1 MAALN
6 LSEDVAEKFDL
17 ILAKLCSLDSKME
30 DLNTTVKS
38 LQSKLSFMEID
49 IDSVKDKQKNL
60 NEKFTH
66 METNPNLLM
75 IVLTNFK
82 AVWKKVRRKST
93 NVIRKFFI

>member
-49 IDSVKDKQKNL
+49 IDPLRTSRRIWMKSSLTWKL
-60 NEKFTH
+60 I
-66 METNPNLLM
+66 PNLLM
-75 IVLTNFK
+75 IALTNFK
-82 AVWKKVRRKST
+82 AV
-93 NVIRKFFI
+93 

>member
-1 MAALN
+1 
-6 LSEDVAEKFDL
+6 
-17 ILAKLCSLDSKME
+17 ME

-49 IDSVKDKQKNL
+49 IDSVKDEQKNL
-60 NEKFTH
+60 DEKFTH
-66 METNPNLLM
+66 MERLILNLLM

-93 NVIRKFFI
+93 NVIRKFFIYRLIVEGKT